1 MSDGSRHAD
10 GDLVVAQDGFDALG
24 PEVRQARVA
33 TGRTVHFIADG
44 EPDWGT
50 LLFFGGAGTT
60 VRAFRL
66 LEFARTMRAQLRIR
80 VVSVE
85 RNGLGQTPF
94 DPEIGLDEH
103 AADVWS
109 LLDHLQIDEVSVVAV
124 SGGGPYA
131 AHVAAARPDRVRS
144 MHLACAVS
152 DHLDGPGLDLSPA
165 RIAADPAS
173 WWRFPDSSPVHRIPG
188 FADSVIDEAT
198 RGVFARGRDTPPD
211 GLAQAFALYR
221 QATLPDLSA
230 FGAPGFLYW
239 GGADTVVPLDHLHR
253 WRAALPNVVRTRIYD
268 GEGHDVQYR
277 HWDQILA
284 DVAWLGDRTVVC
296 AHGETLMVTADR
308 AAQLLAAG
316 ATLGL
321 CAWGEP

>member
-1 MSDGSRHAD
+1 MTDPSCEGD

-24 PEVRQARVA
+24 PEVRQMRVA
-33 TGRTVHFIADG
+33 TGRTVHYIDDG
-44 EPDWGT
+44 DPEWCP

-60 VRAFRL
+60 ARAFRL
-66 LEFARTMRAQLRIR
+66 LEFARTLRRQLGIR

-94 DPEIGLDEH
+94 DPEVGPDEH

-109 LLDHLQIDEVSVVAV
+109 LLDHLLIDEVSVVAI

-131 AHVAAARPDRVRS
+131 AHVAAAGPDRIRS

-152 DHLDGPGLDLSPA
+152 GRLGEVAEDRSPA
-165 RIAADPAS
+165 LIAADPAS
-173 WWRFPDSSPVHRIPG
+173 WWRFPASSPVHRVPG
-188 FADSVIDEAT
+188 FADSVIEEAT
-198 RGVFARGRDTPPD
+198 RGVFARGRDIPPD
-211 GLAQAFALYR
+211 GLTQAFAWYR
-221 QATLPDLSA
+221 EATLPDLSA
-230 FGAPGFLYW
+230 VGAPGFLYW
-239 GGADTVVPLDHLHR
+239 GDADAVVPLDHLHR
-253 WRAALPNVVRTRIYD
+253 WRAALPHVVRARIYD

-284 DVAWLGDRTVVC
+284 DVACLGDRTVVC
-296 AHGETLMVTADR
+296 TGGRTVMVTADR
-308 AAQLLAAG
+308 ARQLLAAG

-321 CAWGEP
+321 CAWEER